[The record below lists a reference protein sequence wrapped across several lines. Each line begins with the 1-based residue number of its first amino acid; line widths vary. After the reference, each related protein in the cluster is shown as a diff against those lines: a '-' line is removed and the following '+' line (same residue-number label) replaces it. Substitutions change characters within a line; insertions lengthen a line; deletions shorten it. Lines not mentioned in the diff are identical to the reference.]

1 MQSEALTF
9 QLILQMNEYYSEEI
23 LFVTATAAKQI
34 AKYYVMEM
42 LGSRKP

>member
-1 MQSEALTF
+1 
-9 QLILQMNEYYSEEI
+9 MNEYYSEEI
-23 LFVTATAAKQI
+23 LLLFVTATAAKQI